1 MEVTPDA
8 RVFLFRRV
16 AENMSKIPVIL
27 GSQDT
32 VALFP
37 FYARFVF
44 PSSEKR
50 EVFRS
55 IDHIYIYRDY
65 EIFADF
71 VPEKCWRI
79 LDVGAYIG
87 LYTVRSARLV
97 GNCGRVYSF
106 EANPWIFSYLTRNIA
121 LNRLKNVRTYN
132 LAVGSEFGEK
142 ELYVGESMVN
152 SSLLEEYV
160 EYMSEINTIR
170 RVRVVPLDFVLDKL
184 GFVDLLKIDI
194 EGLEEKIISSSKTLA
209 PENVRRIVVE
219 VHPPLTYSASISR
232 LLEKKGYRV
241 ITYSPEEVYNQSFV
255 YALA

>member
-1 MEVTPDA
+1 MEVTPDV
-8 RVFLFRRV
+8 RVFLFRK
-16 AENMSKIPVIL
+16 AILKISSIPVVL

-37 FYARFVF
+37 FYARFIF
-44 PSSEKR
+44 PSSEME
-50 EVFRS
+50 EVFRN

-106 EANPWIFSYLTRNIA
+106 EANPWIFSYLARNVA

-132 LAVGSEFGEK
+132 LAMGSEFGEK

-152 SSLLEEYV
+152 SSLLKEYV
-160 EYMSEINTIR
+160 KYMSEISFIG
-170 RVRVVPLDFVLDKL
+170 RVRVVPLDFILDKL
-184 GFVDLLKIDI
+184 GFVDLLKIDV
-194 EGLEEKIISSSKTLA
+194 EGLEEKIISSSKTLI
-209 PENVRRIVVE
+209 PENVKRVVVE
-219 VHPPLTYSASISR
+219 AHPPLTYSASISR
-232 LLEKKGYRV
+232 LLEERGYKV
-241 ITYSPEEVYNQSFV
+241 VTYSPEGVCNQTFI
-255 YALA
+255 YAIA